1 MWLDE
6 DIKFKIGDL
15 VRVKEPVDF
24 LVYEMVVKPGDV
36 GLVIGVEID
45 TEIFSVWGI
54 DYIVMIRGRTLV
66 FFDTELEL
74 YDPNQED
81 NTKI

>member
-1 MWLDE
+1 MWLE
-6 DIKFKIGDL
+6 EEIKFKIGDL

-54 DYIVMIRGRTLV
+54 DYIVMIHGRTLV

-74 YDPNQED
+74 YDSNQED
-81 NTKI
+81 NTKT

>member
-1 MWLDE
+1 MWLEE

-81 NTKI
+81 NTKT

>member
-1 MWLDE
+1 MWLEE

-45 TEIFSVWGI
+45 TEILSVWGI

-81 NTKI
+81 NTKT